1 MSYNFKNHVGVMWFE
16 NKKLLMLLGLFALG
30 GIVLG
35 IIVAF
40 NPLLSHL
47 WISNHLLD
55 GNVLN
60 VASPNRSLWTFILV
74 RFLDIGFGLLLVIL
88 FNMTKWTMLLTF
100 PYLGFRAFWM
110 VINIFWII
118 DVFGFVHGLL
128 FAITYIIV
136 FTILLIVFAGACV
149 FALKRGKCARLYGFK
164 TAFRWREIKGAVYT
178 LLISLFVIAFIEW
191 LLYFLILSRLVYM
204 VVI

>member
-1 MSYNFKNHVGVMWFE
+1 MKNHLGVMWFD
-16 NKKLLMLLGLFALG
+16 NKRLLIILGLFALG

-47 WISNHLLD
+47 WISHHLLD
-55 GNVLN
+55 RNVLN
-60 VASPNRSLWTFILV
+60 VASPNRSLWVFILA
-74 RFLDIGFGLLLVIL
+74 RFLDIFFGLLLVML

-110 VINIFWII
+110 VINVFWII
-118 DVFGFVHGLL
+118 DVFGFVHGAL

-136 FTILLIVFAGACV
+136 FVVLLVVFAGVCV
-149 FALKRGKCARLYGFK
+149 FALKRGKCIRMYGFK
-164 TAFRWREIKGAVYT
+164 MAFRWREIKGAIWT
-178 LLISLFVIAFIEW
+178 LLIITLFIAFVEW
-191 LLYFLILSRLVYM
+191 LLYFLLLSRMVYM
-204 VVI
+204 IVI